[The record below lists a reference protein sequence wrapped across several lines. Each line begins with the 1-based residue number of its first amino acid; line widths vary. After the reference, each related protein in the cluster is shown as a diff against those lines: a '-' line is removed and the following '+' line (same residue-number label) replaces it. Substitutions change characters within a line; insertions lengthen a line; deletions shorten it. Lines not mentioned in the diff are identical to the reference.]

1 MYGQYRNSGIFRL
14 YDYKAALEWYDHTPP
29 IRGKGVN
36 AGLRPLGHRNKMH
49 FQIHKLS
56 DDSIA
61 CRCWKTDVVTFHPDG
76 VVSIKSDAWVSQTT
90 AHFIRDVLGLGA
102 SVSDNDIVIPIG
114 DGRYRLKDGLKIKRG
129 DSGKWMVTVSA
140 PHEVYHIDRKK
151 MNALRK
157 QVEPFRSFIVG
168 MVKLREGEFDRDEL
182 DEALAAMG
190 TDRSANWAL
199 GVRPW
204 REDVVQVLPRLEKF
218 IAAVAGEEQRENW
231 YFSSMQMIWSGYGY
245 LARMRVS
252 PNEVSKH
259 LDELLIATHPEVLLV
274 SQCEPGVFK
283 KNTYAKF
290 KPYKDLKR

>member
-1 MYGQYRNSGIFRL
+1 MYGQHRNSGIFRL

-56 DDSIA
+56 DGSIA

-76 VVSIKSDAWVSQTT
+76 IVSIKSDSWVSQTT

-102 SVSDNDIVIPIG
+102 SVTDNDIVIPIG

-129 DSGKWMVTVSA
+129 DSGKWMATVSA

-157 QVEPFRSFIVG
+157 QVEPFRAFMVG
-168 MVKLREGEFDRDEL
+168 VVKLREGQFEREDLE
-182 DEALAAMG
+182 EALAAIG
-190 TDRSANWAL
+190 FDRSANWSL
-199 GVRPW
+199 ELRPW
-204 REDVVQVLPRLEKF
+204 REDVAHVLPRLEDF
-218 IAAVAGEEQRENW
+218 VAKVSDEGQRENW
-231 YFSSMQMIWSGYGY
+231 YSYAMQLIWSGR
-245 LARMRVS
+245 AWPTRIHTT
-252 PNEVSKH
+252 PNMLNKS
-259 LDELLIATHPEVLLV
+259 LDGLLIATHPEVLLV

-283 KNTYAKF
+283 MNNYGKF
-290 KPYKDLKR
+290 KHYKDLKR

>member
-1 MYGQYRNSGIFRL
+1 
-14 YDYKAALEWYDHTPP
+14 
-29 IRGKGVN
+29 
-36 AGLRPLGHRNKMH
+36 MH

-56 DDSIA
+56 DGSIA

-76 VVSIKSDAWVSQTT
+76 IVSIKSDSWVSQTT

-102 SVSDNDIVIPIG
+102 SVTDNDIVIPIG

-129 DSGKWMVTVSA
+129 DSGKWMATVSA

-199 GVRPW
+199 EIRPW
-204 REDVVQVLPRLEKF
+204 REDVAHVLPRLEKF
-218 IAAVAGEEQRENW
+218 IARVSGEEQRENW
-231 YFSSMQMIWSGYGY
+231 YSSSMQMIWSGYGY
-245 LARMRVS
+245 ISRMRTN
-252 PNEVSKH
+252 PKEVSKR

-283 KNTYAKF
+283 MNNYGKF

>member
-1 MYGQYRNSGIFRL
+1 MYGQYRNSGIRRL
-14 YDYKAALEWYDHTPP
+14 GDYEYAVKWYDTISP
-29 IRGKGVN
+29 ISGKGVN
-36 AGLRPLGHRNKMH
+36 AGLRPLGHRNKMQ

-56 DDSIA
+56 DGSIA
-61 CRCWKTDVVTFHPDG
+61 CQCWKTDVVTFHPDG
-76 VVSIKSDAWVSQTT
+76 VVSIKSDEWVSQTT

-114 DGRYRLKDGLKIKRG
+114 DGKYRLKDGLKIKRG

-218 IAAVAGEEQRENW
+218 IAAVSDEGQRENW
-231 YFSSMQMIWSGYGY
+231 YSSAMQLIWSGR
-245 LARMRVS
+245 AWPTRIRTT
-252 PNEVSKH
+252 PNLLNKS
-259 LDELLIATHPEVLLV
+259 LDGLLIATHPEVLLV

-283 KNTYAKF
+283 KNAYEKF